1 MRIRTKLLL
10 SFTAL
15 LAASMLSLGLG
26 ILFVQG
32 ARGRQDMEQSV
43 QVIVNSVR
51 RAAMDALVEKDDLHL
66 VSHVNFLKTQYPA
79 LATVHIRWLTAG
91 QKGEDVHLGESPAGS
106 RLSEQTVE
114 VADSM
119 DAGRRVIVSL
129 AIDRDVIE
137 AAVRDGQRRLR
148 KIIVAIFLAGSL
160 VWFAVAFWV
169 AGNITR
175 PIAALSRIAA
185 EIGSGRVGQ
194 KLEWRSRDELG
205 DLVKVFNHM
214 SDRLAEL
221 DDAKRVFI
229 SSVTHELRSPLGAM
243 ESFIILMQGQD
254 AGHPDGQAHRDYLAR
269 IQGNVTRLSLLV
281 NDLLDAAAIEKGKLS
296 CVLKPAQLG
305 DSAAE
310 ACRFFEAKARDQGV
324 ELVNGV
330 GSLPEVV
337 ADKARIRQVLIN
349 LISNALK
356 FTPAGGRIEL
366 AAEQFRDGGRRWL
379 EVSVRDTGRGMD
391 EVDRSRLFQPFSQGR
406 NVAGGVQGA
415 VKGTGLGLYI
425 CQSIVAQHG
434 GSIEAQSAPGQG
446 TRIAFSLPIAF
457 PGAPAAP
464 AGEGDRNG

>member
-15 LAASMLSLGLG
+15 LAASMLSLGFG

-32 ARGRQDMEQSV
+32 ARERQDMERSV

-51 RAAMDALVEKDDLHL
+51 RAAMDALVEKDDLQL
-66 VSHVNFLKTQYPA
+66 LSHVNFLKTQYPA
-79 LATVHIRWLTAG
+79 LSTVHIRWLTSG
-91 QKGEDVHLGESPAGS
+91 QKGEDVHLGEAPAGG
-106 RLSEQTVE
+106 RISEQTVE
-114 VADSM
+114 AVDPM
-119 DAGRRVIVSL
+119 DPGRHVVVRL
-129 AIDRDVIE
+129 AIDSNVIE
-137 AAVRDGQRRLR
+137 ASVRDGQRHLR

-160 VWFAVAFWV
+160 GWFVVAYWL

-175 PIAALSRIAA
+175 PIAALSRIATD
-185 EIGSGRVGQ
+185 ISSGRVGR

-214 SDRLAEL
+214 SDRLADL

-243 ESFIILMQGQD
+243 ESFITLMQSQD
-254 AGHPDGQAHRDYLAR
+254 TGHPDGQAQRDYLAR

-296 CVLKPAQLG
+296 CVLKPAQLS

-310 ACRFFEAKARDQGV
+310 ACRFFEAKARDHGV
-324 ELVNGV
+324 ELVNGI
-330 GSLPEVV
+330 GPLPEVV

-379 EVSVRDTGRGMD
+379 EISVRDTGRGMD

-464 AGEGDRNG
+464 AEEGDRNG